1 MSLFKKSMLYAVVS
15 FGVWALSAQNAFA
28 IRTAAVGR
36 GASADISYSS
46 MEFGF
51 SVLNASQ
58 DDINAMIKYQRATN
72 AASTSDMG
80 SAYELFAQFQYQF
93 SGTMFSMLLR
103 PSYITASATGSG
115 TGGAYDYKLSGYTFF
130 PMLRLVPLEND
141 FIKFFFQMGLGYGHL
156 GAEISQGAGSISFG
170 GSAFG
175 AMGGIGV
182 DFCFTSTQCLTVEG
196 NLRYLPIERN
206 LATAASGA
214 QGNLTQGSNGQ
225 EVEIS
230 GSDLKTTL
238 SGVQGVLAYSVHF

>member
-58 DDINAMIKYQRATN
+58 D
-72 AASTSDMG
+72 ASTSDMG